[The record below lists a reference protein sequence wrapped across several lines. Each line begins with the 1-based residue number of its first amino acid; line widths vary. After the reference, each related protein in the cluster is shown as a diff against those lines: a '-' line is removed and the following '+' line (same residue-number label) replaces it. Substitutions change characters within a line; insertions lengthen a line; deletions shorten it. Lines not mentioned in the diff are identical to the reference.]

1 MHEPEITSV
10 SDPGPAPI
18 SRGFRQ
24 QLWAGLAI
32 GLVLFLIGLKVE
44 TNRVWDSFLVNYFYF
59 LVLGLG
65 GLFLVAL
72 EYCTSATWSVV
83 FRRLAEAVASYLPWA
98 LVLGVALLAGV
109 RHIYPWAHAGFHF
122 DRVNKAQYFNLAF
135 FGTRAFIYLA
145 LWTLFGWFFVSRSLR
160 QDRQGG
166 QINARVAAGFG
177 KLSSLNGRMA
187 AAFMVIFAVTF
198 TLASVDWI
206 MSLQPDWSSSMFG
219 VYTFAGL
226 FEAALALMIILAVMM
241 RRRGWLGEIVTDRHY
256 VDLAR
261 MLHAFCIFMVYIGF
275 EQYFLIWYSN
285 FPDETSFFHR
295 RIMGGWGWIFLFL
308 LFAKWVFPFCI
319 LLNQKVRKN
328 ENVILTMAWLVMIA
342 EWLDI
347 YWLVLPARHAGF
359 VLPGWTDLGVFLIF
373 FALFGLTV
381 SRLLRRHSTVP
392 IGDPKL
398 VNSVAGRYLA

>member
-1 MHEPEITSV
+1 MHEPQITSV

-18 SRGFRQ
+18 SRAYRQ
-24 QLWAGLAI
+24 QLWAALAI
-32 GLVLFLIGLKVE
+32 GVVLFLVGLKFDPG
-44 TNRVWDSFLVNYFYF
+44 RVWESFLVNYFYF
-59 LVLGLG
+59 LVLALG

-72 EYCTSATWSVV
+72 EHVTSATWSVV
-83 FRRLAEAVASYLPWA
+83 FRRLAEAAASYLPWA
-98 LVLGVALLAGV
+98 LVFGVALLLGV
-109 RHIYPWAHAGFHF
+109 RQIYPWAQAGFHF
-122 DRVNKAQYFNLAF
+122 DRANKAHYFSFPFYSERTMIYLVIWAF
-135 FGTRAFIYLA
+135 FGLFFI
-145 LWTLFGWFFVSRSLR
+145 FRSLR
-160 QDRQGG
+160 QDREGG
-166 QINARVAAGFG
+166 QINPRAATGFG
-177 KLSSLNGRMA
+177 KLPSLNGRMA
-187 AAFMVIFAVTF
+187 AAFMIVFAVTF

-206 MSLQPDWSSSMFG
+206 MSLKPDWSSSMFG

-226 FEAALALMIILAVMM
+226 FEAALALMIVMSVIM

-285 FPDETSFFHR
+285 FPEETSFFHR
-295 RIMGGWGWIFLFL
+295 RIMGGWGWVFLFL

-319 LLNQKVRKN
+319 LLNQKVRRN
-328 ENVILTMAWLVMIA
+328 ENVILTMAWLVLIA
-342 EWLDI
+342 EWFDV
-347 YWLVLPARHAGF
+347 YWLVLPVRHAGF
-359 VLPGWTDLGVFLIF
+359 VLPNWTDVGAFLFF

-381 SRLLRRHSTVP
+381 ARLLRRHSTVP

>member
-1 MHEPEITSV
+1 MHEPEINTV

-18 SRGFRQ
+18 SRAFRQ
-24 QLWAGLAI
+24 QLRAALLI
-32 GLVLFLIGLKVE
+32 GLVLFFLGLKFE
-44 TNRVWDSFLVNYFYF
+44 TTRTWDSFLVNYFYF
-59 LVLGLG
+59 LVLALG

-72 EYCTSATWSVV
+72 EYVTSATWSVV
-83 FRRLAEAVASYLPWA
+83 FRRLAESVASYLPWA
-98 LVLGVALLAGV
+98 LVLGVGLLIGARYV
-109 RHIYPWAHAGFHF
+109 YPWANPAFHF
-122 DRVNKAQYFNLAF
+122 DRVNKAAYYSMPFYS
-135 FGTRAFIYLA
+135 TRTVIYLV
-145 LWTLFGWFFVSRSLR
+145 LWALFGWFFLARSLR
-160 QDRQGG
+160 QDREGD
-166 QINARVAAGFG
+166 QINRRVAHGFG

-226 FEAALALMIILAVMM
+226 FEAALALMIIMAVLM
-241 RRRGWLGEIVTDRHY
+241 RRRGWLGEIVTDHHY
-256 VDLAR
+256 VDMAR

-285 FPDETSFFHR
+285 FPEETDYFHR
-295 RIMGGWGWIFLFL
+295 RILGGWGWIFLFL

-328 ENVILTMAWLVMIA
+328 ENVLLTMAWLVVVA

-347 YWLVLPARHAGF
+347 YWMVMPVNHSSF
-359 VLPGWTDLGVFLIF
+359 VLPSWTDLGAFLAF
-373 FALFGLTV
+373 FALFGLSV
-381 SRLLRRHSTVP
+381 VRILRRHSTVP